1 MKLGDATNP
10 PRHRLQRRE
19 APSQSS
25 PETAVLPCPTR
36 CAGECIMSSNVP
48 PTSPSL
54 RSARWGLSYSRI
66 LRCSTRPSDD
76 MEC

>member
-1 MKLGDATNP
+1 M
-10 PRHRLQRRE
+10 
-19 APSQSS
+19 
-25 PETAVLPCPTR
+25 
-36 CAGECIMSSNVP
+36 SNVP

-76 MEC
+76 FLNVPPACPYLSKL